1 LDDPLIWVR
10 AIHFA
15 ATLSVSGVVFFL
27 SFIGEPAF
35 RVVDGNE
42 PIAATVRRPLAGIA
56 WVSLVLVVLSGA
68 AWIMLQSAQMSER
81 PLAAVWSEGVIW
93 TVLSDTDFGHVW
105 LARSGLTAL
114 LAVALYPSY
123 FTGAHLPLWRPSVAL
138 TCAAALIGTMA
149 FVGHAAA
156 GLGVEGVVHETADVL
171 HLLAAAAWVGA
182 LAPLAVLLGA
192 AANNCGEPSLAIA
205 CEATLRFSTL
215 GIVSVATVLTTGLVN
230 SWELMGSVPA
240 LFGTDYGR
248 LLLAKVALFLVM
260 VSVAAVNRLQLTPQL
275 VHRPDTSARRRAL
288 RQLRNNSLI
297 EASLAAIILLIVGVL
312 GTLPPGNEQTS
323 WYAPYDRFGAGAGTP
338 GIFTRTE
345 PSVVRLVKNRVFQS
359 SPPNARL
366 VVCGLPWTMRPSFL
380 PLGSMT

>member
-42 PIAATVRRPLAGIA
+42 PIAAMVRRPLAGIA

-93 TVLSDTDFGHVW
+93 TVLSETDFGHVW

-123 FTGAHLPLWRPSVAL
+123 FTGAHLPLWRRSVAL

-156 GLGVEGVVHETADVL
+156 GLGVEGVVHETADRLRCCLVQPQIT
-171 HLLAAAAWVGA
+171 AA
-182 LAPLAVLLGA
+182 
-192 AANNCGEPSLAIA
+192 SH
-205 CEATLRFSTL
+205 RSR
-215 GIVSVATVLTTGLVN
+215 S
-230 SWELMGSVPA
+230 
-240 LFGTDYGR
+240 R
-248 LLLAKVALFLVM
+248 AK
-260 VSVAAVNRLQLTPQL
+260 R
-275 VHRPDTSARRRAL
+275 
-288 RQLRNNSLI
+288 
-297 EASLAAIILLIVGVL
+297 
-312 GTLPPGNEQTS
+312 
-323 WYAPYDRFGAGAGTP
+323 RFGSPRSAL
-338 GIFTRTE
+338 
-345 PSVVRLVKNRVFQS
+345 SVL
-359 SPPNARL
+359 
-366 VVCGLPWTMRPSFL
+366 RPC
-380 PLGSMT
+380 